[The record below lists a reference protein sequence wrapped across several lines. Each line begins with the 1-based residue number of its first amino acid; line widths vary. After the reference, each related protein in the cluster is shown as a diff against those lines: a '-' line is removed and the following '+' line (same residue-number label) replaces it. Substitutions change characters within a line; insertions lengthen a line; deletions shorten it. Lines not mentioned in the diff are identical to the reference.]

1 MDIQKTSLPNTHLK
15 RNRWVLAIAI
25 ISIATLLVGI
35 SIAASALSRN
45 HHSSQAAPPPG
56 HWVQVLNG
64 FSVDAPVA
72 APSDRA
78 VLYACAS
85 HRTLGTPTSTRVPV
99 AIYTVLRSND
109 FGTHWQNV
117 GEKLNLVVLCNI
129 AIDPRDANNLY
140 VAGESTNFPPPDGQR
155 MGVLMHSTDG
165 GESWSVIHPMLKRA
179 GEASAEPW
187 YAEEVKLAG
196 NSFFGLTFQTG
207 DGLASSADGGRNWN
221 VPQGHFSN
229 PQQGI
234 YSYAV
239 DPAHPGTIYELVDNF
254 WSAAPSLNSVELY
267 KTSDGGT
274 TWQRLR
280 NDVPLGN
287 QVYLA
292 SDKPQIV
299 YMIGALGPLHLSTS
313 GPPRAHPQ
321 QRIGFNLQ
329 VSTDA
334 GTSWRD
340 VLIPEQLSEA
350 EHWAVAPDGRVY
362 AYDGECTSESSVQPA
377 ATPGVHCTS
386 ALESY
391 DPLTNKW
398 TQLPSPPAQGIFLGA
413 TPTGPASATAVWF
426 MGRTNEEVT
435 LYRYVA

>member
-1 MDIQKTSLPNTHLK
+1 MDIQKTSQPNTHLK

-25 ISIATLLVGI
+25 ISIATLLVGLGV
-35 SIAASALSRN
+35 AGSALLRSHR
-45 HHSSQAAPPPG
+45 STQVTPPPPG
-56 HWVQVLNG
+56 RWVQVLNG

-72 APSDRA
+72 APGDRA

-85 HRTLGTPTSTRVPV
+85 HRTLSTPTSTRVPV

-129 AIDPRDANNLY
+129 AVDPRDANNLY

-187 YAEEVKLAG
+187 YSEEVKLAG

-292 SDKPQIV
+292 SDKPQTL
-299 YMIGALGPLHLSTS
+299 YMIGALGPLHLSTP
-313 GPPRAHPQ
+313 GPPH
-321 QRIGFNLQ
+321 
-329 VSTDA
+329 
-334 GTSWRD
+334 
-340 VLIPEQLSEA
+340 
-350 EHWAVAPDGRVY
+350 
-362 AYDGECTSESSVQPA
+362 
-377 ATPGVHCTS
+377 
-386 ALESY
+386 
-391 DPLTNKW
+391 
-398 TQLPSPPAQGIFLGA
+398 AQGIFLGA
-413 TPTGPASATAVWF
+413 TPTEPASATAVWF
-426 MGRTNEEVT
+426 MGRTNQEVT
-435 LYRYVA
+435 LYRYVAS